1 MEFELKAYKIF
12 KIKSYLKKNIFFFFY
27 TTTSLNLKTWIL
39 IEQVFKIS
47 DLNYYRLFNTLTRKT
62 LKKSTYKNYRHLI
75 HSLTMFVSPKSTI
88 TLKLKK
94 LIKLETVLTML
105 SIKLNNKIYSVCQFK
120 KMNLLNYTANILLL
134 FHSLIMHLL
143 YCFRINIPHKK
154 NFEIM

>member
-1 MEFELKAYKIF
+1 
-12 KIKSYLKKNIFFFFY
+12 
-27 TTTSLNLKTWIL
+27 
-39 IEQVFKIS
+39 
-47 DLNYYRLFNTLTRKT
+47 
-62 LKKSTYKNYRHLI
+62 
-75 HSLTMFVSPKSTI
+75 MFVSPKSTI

-120 KMNLLNYTANILLL
+120 KMNLLNYTTNILLL